1 MSSIIERAQAL
12 AREQE
17 KFVSERAKVNAE
29 QSRVKGTDKKK
40 LYMDQSVDDDEFESY
55 GGAYKMTEDNIKS
68 VKREDMFSSK
78 SHSFE
83 AVKVSKEVLDKY
95 GMKKG
100 MTAEDIA
107 LMRSKM
113 E

>member
-29 QSRVKGTDKKK
+29 QSRVKGNDKKK
-40 LYMDQSVDDDEFESY
+40 VYMEQSLDDDEFESY
-55 GGAYKMTEDNIKS
+55 GGAYKMTEENIKN
-68 VKREDMFSSK
+68 VKREEMFSSK
-78 SHSFE
+78 SHGFE
-83 AVKVSKEVLDKY
+83 AVKATKEDLDKY
-95 GMKKG
+95 GIKKG

-107 LMRSKM
+107 MLRSKM